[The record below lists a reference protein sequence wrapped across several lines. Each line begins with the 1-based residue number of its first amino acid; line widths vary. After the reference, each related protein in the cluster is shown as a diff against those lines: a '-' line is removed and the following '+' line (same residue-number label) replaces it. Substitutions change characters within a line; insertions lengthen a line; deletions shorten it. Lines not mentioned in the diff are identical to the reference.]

1 MCIYPAKS
9 GKKTSMNVQS
19 SRTSLSL
26 SAFLTFGAATLVVG
40 LDSIG
45 FTIALATLIFSGD
58 LSPGLSMGV
67 SAALASAAILTITVG
82 VLSSFKTNI
91 AGVQDIGAAILAVA
105 LSAQLAGVSQ
115 SEKVPTA
122 FAVVALATFATGAL
136 FCLVGLLKAGRLV
149 RFFPLEVL
157 AGFLAAT
164 GCVLLLGGVSTVA
177 HVPADVSGLLSLR
190 HFDQF
195 IAVALAFAVAF
206 TIYFVLRKFRNPF
219 ALLSILFTAALLF
232 HGWRWLQG
240 FSLSD
245 LAARGFLPV
254 VNGVDDVALPFPQVL
269 SAINWEAVLAASPTI
284 ATVAML
290 SMFATLLNL
299 SALEVAAGTEFD
311 FDKELVTTGL
321 GNIAAAG
328 AGGSP
333 GYTNLSMTLLLKKFG
348 ISSRHVA
355 FGVTTLLLL
364 GLVFAPKIITLVPTF
379 VTAALVLYFGIDLVH
394 DWLLST
400 RQSFKPREW
409 MVVLIIVLLSLFYS
423 LMFAIVVGFLMATV
437 LFAYSYAHAPVV
449 RTETT
454 LAQLPSTTDRSP
466 EATALLRDQ
475 ANKIRIFQ
483 LQGFLFFGTSE
494 KVLSRLRDAARHP
507 TKHTLE
513 HVIIDFSRVTEMDS
527 ASANAFKRI
536 LSLSKASRFTI
547 AFSGLSPSLASTLAK
562 AGVIQNLAE
571 GVSFS
576 ADLDLALVDAEET
589 LLTNQAPLE
598 HAKSLAVHF
607 AKSEDE
613 QQRLLRLFTHM
624 QRETHA
630 AGSRIIAAGD
640 TADKV
645 YFIESGCAEV
655 QRILLGGTRKRL
667 RTMSPGAIVG
677 DVAFSIG
684 GTRTA
689 DVVATSETVSLS
701 ISASDV
707 DNLAKHQPDL
717 ALLFNRLLARAL
729 AEKVIT
735 ANRMT
740 EQVS

>member
-1 MCIYPAKS
+1 
-9 GKKTSMNVQS
+9 MNVQS

-26 SAFLTFGAATLVVG
+26 SALLTFGAATLVVG

-105 LSAQLAGVSQ
+105 LSTQMSGLSQ
-115 SEKVPTA
+115 TEKIPTA
-122 FAVVALATFATGAL
+122 FVIIALATLATGSL
-136 FCLVGLLKAGRLV
+136 FCLIGLIKAGRLV

-164 GCVLLLGGVSTVA
+164 GCVLLLGGVSMVA
-177 HVPADVSGLLSLR
+177 RIPANISGLLELQ
-190 HFDQF
+190 HFDQ
-195 IAVALAFAVAF
+195 ITAVTLAFGVAF
-206 TIYFVLRKFRNPF
+206 AIYFVLRRFRNPF
-219 ALLSILFTAALLF
+219 ALLSILVSAALLF
-232 HGWRWLQG
+232 HGWCWFQG
-240 FSLSD
+240 LSLTD
-245 LAARGFLPV
+245 VAARGFLPV
-254 VNGVDDVALPFPQVL
+254 ISEVGEIAFPFPQVL
-269 SAINWEAVLAASPTI
+269 SGVNWAAVLTALPTI

-311 FDKELVTTGL
+311 FDKELVATGL
-321 GNIAAAG
+321 GNMVAAG

-348 ISSRHVA
+348 ISSRHVS
-355 FGVTTLLLL
+355 FGVTALLLL
-364 GLVFAPKIITLVPTF
+364 GLVLAPKIITLVPTF
-379 VTAALVLYFGIDLVH
+379 VSAALVLYFGIDLVH
-394 DWLLST
+394 DWLIST
-400 RQSFKPREW
+400 RKSFKLREW
-409 MVVLIIVLLSLFYS
+409 MVVVVIVLLSVFYS
-423 LMFAIVVGFLMATV
+423 LMLAIVAGFLMATV

-466 EATALLRDQ
+466 EATASLRDQ
-475 ANKIRIFQ
+475 ASKVRIFQ

-494 KVLSRLRDAARHP
+494 KVLSRLRDAARQP
-507 TKHTLE
+507 TEHVLE
-513 HVIIDFSRVTEMDS
+513 HVIIDFSRVTDMDS

-536 LSLSKASRFTI
+536 LGLSTASRFTI
-547 AFSGLSPSLASTLAK
+547 AFSGLSPPLASTLAK
-562 AGVIQNLAE
+562 AGVIQDLAD
-571 GVSFS
+571 GVSFP
-576 ADLDLALVDAEET
+576 ADLDLALVDAEEA
-589 LLTNQAPLE
+589 LLANQPPLE
-598 HAKSLAVHF
+598 QVKSLAMHF
-607 AKSEDE
+607 ARSNDE
-613 QQRLLRLFTHM
+613 QQRLLRLFSHM
-624 QRETHA
+624 QRETHEE
-630 AGSRIIAAGD
+630 GSIIIAAGD
-640 TADKV
+640 KADRV
-645 YFIESGCAEV
+645 YFIESGSAEV
-655 QRILLGGTRKRL
+655 QRILLGGARKRL

-689 DVVATSETVSLS
+689 DVLAASETVSLS

-707 DNLAKHQPDL
+707 ENLALHQPDL